1 MEPAG
6 GYFDKIYVMKQIF
19 IIAIACSSALT
30 DFAQAGL
37 GTIAP
42 TSILDVRGAVSAI
55 VRGFS
60 GATSL
65 TINDHTVI
73 FTGSVAAAATLPD
86 ATTCPGRIYCIKNF
100 SVTSPIPV
108 LTVTT
113 VSSQLIDG
121 SASRILDEPNEAI
134 TLLSDGANWEVFGQD
149 VPVAGSSS
157 TGSGWNEGG
166 NSATGAKAVGTLSN
180 VDLPLWT
187 NNMEKMR
194 ITAAGNTGIGTTT
207 PAYRL
212 QVNSTA
218 NPLYLAGVQTGL
230 GTDSLLTI
238 SNGVVRELL
247 GSALASSSN
256 NAWGLTGTA
265 GTASGTNFI
274 GTADNSSLTLRTN
287 NIAHAILDST
297 GNWGVGT
304 AVSFNAT
311 APEKLLVNAGT
322 TTSYNAVVAK
332 GSINNYF
339 QLNINNQNAGAN
351 ASSDI
356 VATADN
362 GSETNNYLDL
372 GINSSANTS
381 GYMGNADDAYLYT
394 TGKNLVAGTATAG
407 MAVIFLTGGT
417 AEGTNERLR
426 ITGAG
431 SVGVN
436 NSSPNSTFFIR
447 GSMATS
453 IVTRTAGATVS
464 ATDFSTMCNNT
475 TGAVTMSLPT
485 AAGIAGRI
493 YILKKTSAA
502 GNNVTVAGYNGTETI
517 DGSTTYTITNQY
529 SYLMIQSDGTNWYI
543 LTKH

>member
-1 MEPAG
+1 
-6 GYFDKIYVMKQIF
+6 MKQIF
-19 IIAIACSSALT
+19 IIAIACSSVLT
-30 DFAQAGL
+30 GFAQAGL
-37 GTIAP
+37 GTITP
-42 TSILDVRGAVSAI
+42 NSILDVRGAISANI
-55 VRGFS
+55 RGFT

-65 TINDHTVI
+65 SINDHTVI
-73 FTGSVAAAATLPD
+73 FTGSGVGSATLPD

-100 SVTSPIPV
+100 SATSPTPV

-121 SASRILDEPNEAI
+121 SASRILDEPNETI
-134 TLLSDGANWEVFGQD
+134 TLISDGANWEVFSQD
-149 VPVAGSSS
+149 VPVAGSGS
-157 TGSGWNEGG
+157 TGGGWNEGG
-166 NSATGAKAVGTLSN
+166 NSVTGTKAVGTLSN
-180 VDLPLWT
+180 NDLPLRT
-187 NNMEKMR
+187 NNIEKMR

-207 PAYRL
+207 PAYLL
-212 QVNSTA
+212 QVNATT

-247 GSALASSSN
+247 ASALASSSS
-256 NAWGLTGTA
+256 NAWGLSGTG

-274 GTADNSSLTLRTN
+274 GTAGNTSLILRTN

-332 GSINNYF
+332 GSVNNYF
-339 QLNINNQNAGAN
+339 QLNINNQNAGTN
-351 ASSDI
+351 ASSDV

-362 GSETNNYLDL
+362 GNETSNYVDL
-372 GINSSANTS
+372 GINSSVNTN
-381 GYMGNADDAYLYT
+381 GVMGNADDAYLYSA
-394 TGKNLVAGTATAG
+394 GNNLVTGTGTPG

-417 AEGTNERLR
+417 AEATNERLR

-436 NSSPNSTFFIR
+436 STSPNSTLFIR
-447 GSMATS
+447 GSFATS
-453 IVTRTAGATVS
+453 IITRTAS
-464 ATDFSTMCNNT
+464 ATLAATNFSTVCNNS
-475 TGAVTMSLPT
+475 TGAATMTLPT
-485 AAGIAGRI
+485 AAGIAGRV

-502 GNNVTVAGYNGTETI
+502 GNNVTVAGYNGVETI
-517 DGSTTYTITNQY
+517 DGSTTYAITNQY